1 MKIADAS
8 TKIITND
15 DTVFESPS
23 DFPKNSEYVKHFP
36 AINKIQ
42 LQRKVF
48 FSCKIESSLR
58 LSQFK
63 FGERTIM
70 NALIKHNIFINYD
83 KYKTYKEDSIG
94 WFKYISPT
102 VSLQK
107 STSLR
112 LEEVLMDVYMTEEET
127 KALTNIDEND
137 SNNAVTIPVFDIH
150 SKNIGNGNG
159 TGRITT
165 KSTSFIVLQ
174 ITPISSKHY

>member
-23 DFPKNSEYVKHFP
+23 DFPENPEYVKHFP

-48 FSCKIESSLR
+48 FSWKIESSLR

-70 NALIKHNIFINYD
+70 NALIKHNIFVNYD
-83 KYKTYKEDSIG
+83 KYKT
-94 WFKYISPT
+94 T
-102 VSLQK
+102 
-107 STSLR
+107 R
-112 LEEVLMDVYMTEEET
+112 H
-127 KALTNIDEND
+127 
-137 SNNAVTIPVFDIH
+137 TITH
-150 SKNIGNGNG
+150 HN
-159 TGRITT
+159 
-165 KSTSFIVLQ
+165 
-174 ITPISSKHY
+174 TP